1 MSDYD
6 RIAAAIAFITARA
19 DRQPGLDE
27 IAAHVHLSP
36 YHFQRMFCRWAGVTP
51 KRYLQVLTL
60 ERAKALLEA
69 SRPVL
74 DVSDAV
80 GLSSASRL
88 YDHFVHLEGVTPGEF
103 KSGGQG
109 LAIAYGVHDSP
120 FGAVFMATTARGICS
135 MAFPAEGGV
144 DAHLAGLS
152 RAWPYAAIREDHQ
165 QTRMLVEAIF
175 GMRARPD
182 TPLSLH
188 VSGTNFQINV
198 WKALL
203 RIPPG
208 AVASYGDVA
217 AAIGHPRS
225 ARAVG
230 LAVGANPVAFVI
242 PCHRIIRQSGGLGGY
257 RWGEMRKQAMHAWE
271 TARDAPL
278 EPGG

>member
-6 RIAAAIAFITARA
+6 RIAAAIAFITSRTH
-19 DRQPGLDE
+19 RQPSLSE

-36 YHFQRMFCRWAGVTP
+36 YHFQRLFRRWAGLTP
-51 KRYLQVLTL
+51 KRFLQALTV
-60 ERAKALLEA
+60 EHAKTLLHE
-69 SRPVL
+69 SRPLL

-103 KSGGQG
+103 KSGGMG
-109 LAIAYGVHDSP
+109 LDMAYGIHDSP
-120 FGAVFMATTARGICS
+120 FGAVFIATTSRGICS
-135 MAFPAEGGV
+135 MSFLSEDGA
-144 DAHLAGLS
+144 DAHMAALS
-152 RAWPYAAIREDHQ
+152 RSWPHAAMCEDRQ
-165 QTRMLVEAIF
+165 RTRMLVESIF
-175 GMRARPD
+175 SRGNRPD

-208 AVASYGDVA
+208 SVASYGDMA
-217 AAIGHPRS
+217 AAIGHPRA

-230 LAVGANPVAFVI
+230 LALGANPVAFVI
-242 PCHRIIRQSGGLGGY
+242 PCHRVIRQNGGLGGY
-257 RWGEMRKQAMHAWE
+257 RWGESRKRAIHAWE
-271 TARDAPL
+271 CARAAR
-278 EPGG
+278 